1 MSIVDEVITPEE
13 TREDEGVDNTEVFN
27 EWFDVLASMWD
38 AIGKPIDQK
47 RIKIYVHGLDTVPLG
62 LLKPAVSWA
71 MRNNGNYQTV
81 PTISAVWAGVRE
93 AVRKDDVNIS
103 DGETVE
109 SAIEKWIDAQWG
121 KCATEFKGVEAKAS
135 ERPVLSRGG

>member
-13 TREDEGVDNTEVFN
+13 TDEVEEQDNTEVFN
-27 EWFDVLASMWD
+27 EWFEVLASMWD
-38 AIGKPIDQK
+38 AIGKPLDSK
-47 RIKIYVHGLDTVPLG
+47 RIKIYVHELDIVPLG

-71 MRNNGNYQTV
+71 IRNNGNYQTV
-81 PTISAVWAGVRE
+81 PTISAVWSGVRE
-93 AVRKDDVNIS
+93 AVKKSGVNIS

-121 KCATEFKGVEAKAS
+121 KCATEYKGVISEPEEVEA
-135 ERPVLSRGG
+135 